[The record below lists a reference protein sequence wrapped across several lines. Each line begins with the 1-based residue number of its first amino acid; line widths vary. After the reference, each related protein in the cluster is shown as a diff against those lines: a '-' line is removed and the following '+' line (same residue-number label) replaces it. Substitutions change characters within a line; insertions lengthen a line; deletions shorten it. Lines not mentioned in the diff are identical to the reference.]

1 MGAPREFPIVHN
13 SLYIAS
19 VSIGSGSSME
29 GCPES
34 AATGRLY
41 ARERERGSNFYYPAP
56 RCPCPLPYSMDL
68 GDFRMLLVAH
78 LDSKMKR

>member
-13 SLYIAS
+13 SYLFHS

-56 RCPCPLPYSMDL
+56 DAPYSMDL